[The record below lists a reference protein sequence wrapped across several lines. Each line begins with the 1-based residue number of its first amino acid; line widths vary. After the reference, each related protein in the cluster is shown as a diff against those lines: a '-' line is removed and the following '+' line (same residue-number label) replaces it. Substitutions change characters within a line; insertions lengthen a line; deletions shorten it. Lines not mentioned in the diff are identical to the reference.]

1 MKIFG
6 LKCVETQS
14 VELTNSEIVLNPLEN
29 LVEDLI
35 VELKRMN
42 TQLALVTGEEVK
54 EEDA

>member
-14 VELTNSEIVLNPLEN
+14 VELSNSEIVLNPLEN